1 MSTISSE
8 LKFRALLLA
17 VGLLLLA
24 LCYWLLAIGSWLL
37 AFLLK
42 PKILCK
48 KSEYRQ
54 NQGPASLA

>member
-24 LCYWLLAIGSWLL
+24 LCYWLLAFGLFVK
-37 AFLLK
+37 A
-42 PKILCK
+42 
-48 KSEYRQ
+48 
-54 NQGPASLA
+54 